1 MYNFAYQRPSSLSEA
16 IQMSE
21 KAEEG
26 LFLAGGMTLIPT
38 LKLRLTSPSALID
51 LSDLA
56 DLKGIRQEENILIVG
71 AMTSHA
77 QVAAAPEIINMLPA
91 LSDLAESIGD
101 PQVRNRGTIGGS
113 ISNADPAADYPA
125 AVVGLGATVQTNSRS
140 IDADSFFTGLFETAL
155 KLNELVIEVCF
166 PIPKRAAYIKF
177 PNPASRY
184 AVVGVMVAEYE
195 NDIRVAVTGA
205 GPNVF
210 RVPEMEQALGA
221 NFSPEAIENI
231 SVSEDSLNE
240 DVHASAEYRAHLIT
254 VLAKRGVAAII

>member
-1 MYNFAYQRPSSLSEA
+1 
-16 IQMSE
+16 MSE

-77 QVAAAPEIINMLPA
+77 QVAAAPEIRNMLPA

-177 PNPASRY
+177 QILHH
-184 AVVGVMVAEYE
+184 VMLLS
-195 NDIRVAVTGA
+195 G
-205 GPNVF
+205 
-210 RVPEMEQALGA
+210 
-221 NFSPEAIENI
+221 
-231 SVSEDSLNE
+231 
-240 DVHASAEYRAHLIT
+240 
-254 VLAKRGVAAII
+254 

>member
-1 MYNFAYQRPSSLSEA
+1 MYNFAYQRPCSLSEA

-56 DLKGIRQEENILIVG
+56 DLKGIRQEQNMLIIG
-71 AMTSHA
+71 AMTNHT
-77 QVAAAPEIINMLPA
+77 QVAAAPEIRNMLPA

-125 AVVGLGATVQTNSRS
+125 AVLGLGATVQTNSRS
-140 IDADSFFTGLFETAL
+140 IDADSFFTGLFETSL
-155 KLNELVIEVCF
+155 KRNELVIEVCF

-184 AVVGVMVAEYE
+184 AVVGVMVAEHE
-195 NDIRVAVTGA
+195 DGIRVAVTGA

-210 RVPEMEQALGA
+210 RVHEMEQALEA
-221 NFSPEAIENI
+221 NFSPEVIEDI
-231 SVSEDSLNE
+231 SVSVDSLNE
-240 DVHASAEYRAHLIT
+240 DVHASAEYRAHLIK
-254 VLAKRGVAAII
+254 VLAKRVIAAII